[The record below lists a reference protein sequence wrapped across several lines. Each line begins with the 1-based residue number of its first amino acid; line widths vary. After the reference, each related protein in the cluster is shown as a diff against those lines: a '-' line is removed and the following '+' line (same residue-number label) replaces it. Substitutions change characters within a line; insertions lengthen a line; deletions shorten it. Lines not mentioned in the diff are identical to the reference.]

1 QGFFRRTIRLK
12 LEYETC
18 MEACTVSIKS
28 RNKCQ
33 FCRFKK
39 CIGLGM
45 SRDAIRFGR
54 MPRHEKQQIIR
65 EIDESFAQATGS
77 DKCQIKMQ
85 NLITEVSESFLRHI
99 SLTAERVNKCW
110 ESRKTLGDKAKT
122 LHTFQDIPA
131 CFPNLSEYF
140 SQFKTLVTQE
150 DGSFSAPWITLT
162 EHLVKMYPDS
172 GNTDTNS
179 HKTAPATQKVFP
191 STPSHS
197 QSTPSSVNK
206 SNSSSNTAATPSISK
221 PPAAL
226 SELPLEEELAQNHT
240 DVPPPPPP
248 KPPVVSGAAPF
259 LNPDRLDSIKTFHG
273 MYKNICSISDKVHK
287 AQLESDPDF
296 LEGMDPKKLVSAVDE
311 ALTPDHKARLLFAS
325 QILKKRTQKGSGPS
339 SKPLLFGRNALGS
352 KIVQI
357 LYCDFQAR
365 VVKGICELT
374 EFAKSLPNFL
384 RISLHDQVILLKY
397 GSYET
402 MFVLFS
408 RLIIEDGM
416 LLPKSNIYVTFNFV
430 YQLGVVGEIMRSKF
444 EFAKR
449 MLSLGLTD
457 VEMALFVGVIL
468 LCPDR
473 PGIDNRK
480 VVEDIQEEILLAL
493 EYQLSLTHPNKPRLF
508 AHLLLKLAELR
519 ELMSKHVSMVQK
531 LSEMKGIGPP
541 LLNEILQDLT

>member
-110 ESRKTLGDKAKT
+110 ESRKTLA
-122 LHTFQDIPA
+122 
-131 CFPNLSEYF
+131 
-140 SQFKTLVTQE
+140 
-150 DGSFSAPWITLT
+150 APWITLT

-179 HKTAPATQKVFP
+179 HKTAPATQ
-191 STPSHS
+191 
-197 QSTPSSVNK
+197 
-206 SNSSSNTAATPSISK
+206 
-221 PPAAL
+221 
-226 SELPLEEELAQNHT
+226 
-240 DVPPPPPP
+240 
-248 KPPVVSGAAPF
+248 
-259 LNPDRLDSIKTFHG
+259 
-273 MYKNICSISDKVHK
+273 
-287 AQLESDPDF
+287 
-296 LEGMDPKKLVSAVDE
+296 
-311 ALTPDHKARLLFAS
+311 
-325 QILKKRTQKGSGPS
+325 
-339 SKPLLFGRNALGS
+339 

-430 YQLGVVGEIMRSKF
+430 YQVSKMVGEIMRSKF

>member
-110 ESRKTLGDKAKT
+110 ESRKTL
-122 LHTFQDIPA
+122 
-131 CFPNLSEYF
+131 
-140 SQFKTLVTQE
+140 
-150 DGSFSAPWITLT
+150 
-162 EHLVKMYPDS
+162 
-172 GNTDTNS
+172 
-179 HKTAPATQKVFP
+179 
-191 STPSHS
+191 
-197 QSTPSSVNK
+197 
-206 SNSSSNTAATPSISK
+206 
-221 PPAAL
+221 
-226 SELPLEEELAQNHT
+226 
-240 DVPPPPPP
+240 
-248 KPPVVSGAAPF
+248 
-259 LNPDRLDSIKTFHG
+259 
-273 MYKNICSISDKVHK
+273 
-287 AQLESDPDF
+287 
-296 LEGMDPKKLVSAVDE
+296 

-339 SKPLLFGRNALGS
+339 SKPL

-430 YQLGVVGEIMRSKF
+430 YQVSKMVGEIMRSKF